1 MPRSLNELRVLLLE
15 SHRHSRDMEKDL
27 NREVHKAEWKV
38 KEQKLQ
44 DDIKSLRE
52 KLLLLV
58 RTRLAVYASSHLL
71 HAYSSPIPDGGSRRS
86 DVILSSERKPQTSTN
101 RNVLTPSLCLLLSSC
116 LAASR
121 AGNALHQITG
131 ATPCWTRRRWTRR

>member
-1 MPRSLNELRVLLLE
+1 MFSFSSLPRSLNELRVLLLE

-27 NREVHKAEWKV
+27 NRDVRKAEWKV

-58 RTRLAVYASSHLL
+58 R
-71 HAYSSPIPDGGSRRS
+71 RRS
-86 DVILSSERKPQTSTN
+86 VSLSTCR
-101 RNVLTPSLCLLLSSC
+101 RSLCLVSLSV
-116 LAASR
+116 LVW
-121 AGNALHQITG
+121 N
-131 ATPCWTRRRWTRR
+131 

>member
-1 MPRSLNELRVLLLE
+1 MFQKNPVLRSLNELRVLLLE

-27 NREVHKAEWKV
+27 SRDVRKAEWKV

-58 RTRLAVYASSHLL
+58 RV
-71 HAYSSPIPDGGSRRS
+71 RR
-86 DVILSSERKPQTSTN
+86 TSQMT
-101 RNVLTPSLCLLLSSC
+101 
-116 LAASR
+116 
-121 AGNALHQITG
+121 
-131 ATPCWTRRRWTRR
+131 